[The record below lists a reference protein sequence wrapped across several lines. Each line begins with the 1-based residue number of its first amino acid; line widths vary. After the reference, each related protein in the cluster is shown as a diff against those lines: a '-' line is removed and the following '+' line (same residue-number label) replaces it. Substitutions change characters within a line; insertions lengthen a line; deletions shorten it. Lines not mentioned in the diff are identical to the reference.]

1 MPYLLMSRCYD
12 YDDEHHTEQNG
23 GYPELVFRDDQHD
36 EALAELERRREE
48 EWPSCTPLSDY
59 YQETSLSSL
68 SSSGLDDAAL
78 AGGISALLGR
88 PLSPGELLDFDFT
101 VFVLTDEQQHLIGLM
116 LDLVSM
122 SYLDFV
128 QAWGGL

>member
-36 EALAELERRREE
+36 EALEELERRREE
-48 EWPSCTPLSDY
+48 EWPSCTPLADY
-59 YQETSLSSL
+59 YQETPLSSL
-68 SSSGLDDAAL
+68 SSSGLDDEAL
-78 AGGISALLGR
+78 TGGINALLGR
-88 PLSPGELLDFDFT
+88 SLSPDELLDLDFT
-101 VFVLTDEQQHLIGLM
+101 EFKLTDEQQHLIGLM

-128 QAWGGL
+128 REWEGM

>member
-12 YDDEHHTEQNG
+12 YDDEHYTEQNG

-36 EALAELERRREE
+36 EALEELERRRED
-48 EWPSCTPLSDY
+48 EWPSCTPFSDY
-59 YQETSLSSL
+59 YQEMPLGSL
-68 SSSGLDDAAL
+68 SSSGLDDEAL
-78 AGGISALLGR
+78 AGGVSALLGQL
-88 PLSPGELLDFDFT
+88 LSPEDLLEVDFT
-101 VFVLTDEQQHLIGLM
+101 GFTLTTEQQHLIGLM

-128 QAWGGL
+128 REWGGV

>member
-12 YDDEHHTEQNG
+12 YDDEHYTEQNG

-36 EALAELERRREE
+36 EALEELERRRED
-48 EWPSCTPLSDY
+48 EWPSCTPFSDY
-59 YQETSLSSL
+59 YQEMPLSSL
-68 SSSGLDDAAL
+68 SSSGLDDEAL
-78 AGGISALLGR
+78 AGGVSALLGQLLR
-88 PLSPGELLDFDFT
+88 PEDLLDLDFT
-101 VFVLTDEQQHLIGLM
+101 GFTLTIEQQHLIGLM

-128 QAWGGL
+128 REWGGV